1 MKKCPFCAEEVQDA
15 AIKCKHCGE
24 SISKPEGIAWYYS
37 NASLI
42 VSFLCVGPFML
53 PLVWLH
59 PEFDQRKKIIYS
71 VIISIISI
79 FLVWSTVKSLQKI
92 WEYYKM
98 LPL

>member
-1 MKKCPFCAEEVQDA
+1 MKKCPFCAEDIQDA

-24 SISKPEGIAWYYS
+24 RLDMSLGTPWYYS
-37 NASLI
+37 TTSLI

-53 PLVWLH
+53 PLVWLN
-59 PEFDQRKKIIYS
+59 PELDHRKKVIYS
-71 VIISIISI
+71 CIIVIFSLLLI
-79 FLVWSTVKSLQKI
+79 WSTVRSVQNI